1 MKIARVHRILYDGNR
16 KTIVKRNRSKCAQ
29 VFLFVLFVLF
39 SCLMLTIEQA
49 GADEV
54 WEKVEKILADDQGLM
69 VLDGTEKVSP
79 RYEAKD
85 RPVFGDW
92 LVLHAFSEPA
102 SFNPYR
108 KMDYTSHRILESMFE
123 SLLYMEKIPPYKF
136 KGRLASAYPTVSRDK
151 LSYTFDIREDVHFSD
166 GRPLTAADV
175 LFTFKVIKNPE
186 VQLSGFTRSGFKDLK
201 AIRQDGPYKITFV
214 YGDPYFYNA
223 INIGRQWILPKHFY
237 DRDGLMDSVS
247 IETLIDGSWKAGPQ
261 ADRVRLFAERFNRD
275 FSRRVLGSGPYVLAD
290 AENDA
295 TTGKTVLDRDP
306 DYWGSGNKGLPSSGY
321 VDKLVFKVV
330 VNPDA
335 AFIELINGNLDVL
348 NMYPLPFKE
357 KSWSP
362 EFTSRFLKAIRYAS
376 GINFIAWNNTHPI
389 FRDKRVRRAMTHLT
403 PRKSIIRNLI
413 HGLGVTIDGPVHMSR
428 PEYHGGLE
436 PLGYNH
442 DRALELL
449 QAAGWFDTDGDGV
462 LDRVVDGVKTTF
474 EFEFLAPAGYQISK
488 DIGLVLQN
496 ELAEVGIVCQ
506 VREIDRSVFLQR
518 LRRRDFTALF
528 TGVGSHPALPLDL
541 YSSWHSSEVKEGA
554 NYSCFVHEEAD
565 RILERYRRTF
575 DAERRIS
582 LYQRLQEILH
592 DEQPYTFIF
601 VGRSVTAYSRRF
613 RGVNW
618 YPSGWT
624 DFLEWWVE
632 PTERLYP

>member
-1 MKIARVHRILYDGNR
+1 MTSTRTLISNSVIYALL
-16 KTIVKRNRSKCAQ
+16 S
-29 VFLFVLFVLF
+29 FVSLSV
-39 SCLMLTIEQA
+39 EKA

-54 WEKVEKILADDQGLM
+54 WDQVEEILAADQGLM

-79 RYEAKD
+79 RYEGKD

-102 SFNPYR
+102 SLNPYR
-108 KMDYTSHRILESMFE
+108 KMDYGSHRILENMFE
-123 SLLYMEKIPPYKF
+123 SLLYMENTPPYRF
-136 KGRLASAYPTVSRDK
+136 KGRLARAYPTVSRDK
-151 LSYTFDIREDVHFSD
+151 LSYTFHLREGIHFSD
-166 GRPLTAADV
+166 GRPVTAADV
-175 LFTFKVIKNPE
+175 LFSFKVIKNPE

-201 AIRQDGPYKITFV
+201 AIRLEGPYRITFV
-214 YGDPYFYNA
+214 YGEPYFNNA

-247 IETLIDGSWKAGPQ
+247 IEALIDGSWQVGPQ
-261 ADRVRLFAERFNRD
+261 ADLVRRFAERFNTD
-275 FSRRVLGSGPYVLAD
+275 FNRRVLGSGPYVLASS
-290 AENDA
+290 AEDVA
-295 TTGKTVLDRDP
+295 STGKTVLDRDP
-306 DYWGSGNKGLPSSGY
+306 DYWGRGKKDLPSSGY

-335 AFIELINGNLDVL
+335 AFIELNNGNLDVL

-362 EFTSRFLKAIRYAS
+362 EFTSRFLKVIRYAS
-376 GINFIAWNNTHPI
+376 GINFIAWNSTHPI
-389 FRDKRVRRAMTHLT
+389 FRDKRVRRALTHLT

-436 PLGYNH
+436 PLQYNR
-442 DRALELL
+442 DRAVELL
-449 QAAGWFDTDGDGV
+449 QAAGWWDTDRDGV

-474 EFEFLAPAGYQISK
+474 EFEFLVPAGSQLSK
-488 DIGLVLQN
+488 DIGLVMQD
-496 ELAEVGIVCQ
+496 ELADVGIVCN
-506 VREIDRSVFLQR
+506 VREIDYSIFLQR
-518 LRRRDFTALF
+518 LRKREFDSIF
-528 TGVGSHPALPLDL
+528 TGVGSHPSLPLDL
-541 YSSWHSSEVKEGA
+541 YSSWHSSQVEDGG
-554 NYSCFVHEEAD
+554 NISCFENEEAD

-582 LYQRLQEILH
+582 LYLRLQEILH
-592 DEQPYTFIF
+592 EEQPYTFIF

-632 PTERLYP
+632 PTDRRYP

>member
-1 MKIARVHRILYDGNR
+1 MKSRRTL
-16 KTIVKRNRSKCAQ
+16 CAQ
-29 VFLFVLFVLF
+29 MSICVLFFYLGF
-39 SCLMLTIEQA
+39 SHQEA
-49 GADEV
+49 GANET
-54 WEKVEKILADDQGLM
+54 WKTVEQILAADQGLM
-69 VLDGTEKVSP
+69 VLDGTEKVSA
-79 RYEAKD
+79 RYTGKE
-85 RPVFGDW
+85 RPAFGDW
-92 LVLHAFSEPA
+92 LVLHAFSEAA
-102 SFNPYR
+102 SLNPYR
-108 KMDYTSHRILESMFE
+108 KMDYGSHRILEIMFE
-123 SLLYMEKIPPYKF
+123 SLLYMEKTPPYRF
-136 KGRLASAYPTVSRDK
+136 KGKLATAYPEVSPDK

-175 LFTFKVIKNPE
+175 LFSFKVIKNPE

-223 INIGRQWILPKHFY
+223 INLGRRWILPKHFY
-237 DRDGLMDSVS
+237 DPDGLMDRVPV
-247 IETLIDGSWKAGPQ
+247 EDLINGSWEAGPQ

-306 DYWGSGNKGLPSSGY
+306 DYWGSGKKDLPASGY

-335 AFIELINGNLDVL
+335 AFIELTNGNLDVL

-389 FRDKRVRRAMTHLT
+389 FQDKRVRRALTHLT
-403 PRKSIIRNLI
+403 PRRSIIRNLI
-413 HGLGVTIDGPVHMSR
+413 YGLGVTIDGPVHMSR

-436 PLGYNH
+436 TLRYNR
-442 DRALELL
+442 DRAFELL
-449 QAAGWFDTDGDGV
+449 QAAGWRDTDGDGV
-462 LDRVVDGVKTTF
+462 LDRVVDGVKTAF
-474 EFEFLAPAGYQISK
+474 EFEFLVPAGYQLGK
-488 DIGLVLQN
+488 DIGLVMQD
-496 ELAEVGIVCQ
+496 ELADVGIDCR
-506 VREIDRSVFLQR
+506 VREIDRSIFLQR
-518 LRRRDFTALF
+518 LRKRDFTALF

-554 NYSCFVHEEAD
+554 NYSCFENEEAD

-618 YPSGWT
+618 YPLGWT
-624 DFLEWWVE
+624 DYLEWWVE
-632 PTERLYP
+632 PADRRHP